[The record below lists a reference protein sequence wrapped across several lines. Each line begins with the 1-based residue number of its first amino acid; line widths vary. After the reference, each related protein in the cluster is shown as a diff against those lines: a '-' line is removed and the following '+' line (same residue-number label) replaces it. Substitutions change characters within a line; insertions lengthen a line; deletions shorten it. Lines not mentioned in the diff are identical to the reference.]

1 MVYDDT
7 VGYSIW
13 LIPNLCLSLFAIRLA
28 VVGAV
33 VEFDM
38 FMNEFTALIMEFYKR
53 IVIATDLHYQI
64 IVYNVQ

>member
-1 MVYDDT
+1 VVYDGT

-38 FMNEFTALIMEFYKR
+38 FMNEFTALIMKFYNSYSLKK
-53 IVIATDLHYQI
+53 LKM
-64 IVYNVQ
+64 NEE